1 MTLADAV
8 KIRGLLNSPEFIAR
22 LAESEFGI
30 AFSDRGAREMTEDEM
45 LRCAYE
51 DTKRQRGQHGSYEIQ
66 RSKADRRD
74 NQGR

>member
-8 KIRGLLNSPEFIAR
+8 KIRGLLKSPEFIAR

-51 DTKRQRGQHGSYEIQ
+51 ETKRGQHGGNEIQ